1 MFLTEALSN
10 YLNGFIYSRPQQLH
24 NAIKDKHMMFGYI
37 NGGHIMEI
45 YVNIIIYF
53 Q

>member
-24 NAIKDKHMMFGYI
+24 NTIHCFF
-37 NGGHIMEI
+37 NCI
-45 YVNIIIYF
+45 YYW
-53 Q
+53 